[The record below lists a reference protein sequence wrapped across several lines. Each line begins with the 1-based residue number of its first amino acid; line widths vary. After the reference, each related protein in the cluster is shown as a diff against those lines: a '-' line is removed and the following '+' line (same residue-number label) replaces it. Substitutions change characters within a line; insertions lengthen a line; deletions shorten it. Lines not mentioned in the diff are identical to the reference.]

1 VAQFLSNALNV
12 SGASIGGVVEMVKT
26 KIPAAMTYELAWASP
41 RRAGGTE
48 KVRFSFKTAPVSANP
63 PG

>member
-1 VAQFLSNALNV
+1 
-12 SGASIGGVVEMVKT
+12 VEKAKT
-26 KIPAAMTYELAWASP
+26 KIPAAETYELAWGSL

-48 KVRFSFKTAPVSANP
+48 KVWFSFKTAPVSANP